1 MNQLKDVNYLSDII
15 RVIEAVGGVPSA
27 VCASFLSKLEVY
39 DEDIGLVARTNNA
52 KHKCVLFPIAG
63 LFSSALILKISAS
76 MILCLLDFIKHSLV
90 FLVLDN
96 PNLLLFLYH
105 RCFYS

>member
-39 DEDIGLVARTNNA
+39 DEDIGLVARTNTA
-52 KHKCVLFPIAG
+52 QHKCVLFPIAG
-63 LFSSALILKISAS
+63 LSALILKISAS
-76 MILCLLDFIKHSLV
+76 MILCLLSYI
-90 FLVLDN
+90 VL
-96 PNLLLFLYH
+96 
-105 RCFYS
+105 CC